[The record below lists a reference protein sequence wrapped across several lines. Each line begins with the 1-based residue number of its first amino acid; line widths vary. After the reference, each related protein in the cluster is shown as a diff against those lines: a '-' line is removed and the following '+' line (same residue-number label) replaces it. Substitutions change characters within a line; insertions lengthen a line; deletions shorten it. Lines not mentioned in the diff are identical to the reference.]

1 MYVKVVQFTSTSKM
15 QKDMLGAYLKNIWF
29 PQLIELG
36 ALSCRYVS
44 MEGTRSM
51 MINMFP
57 DKKTGDSVQVGR
69 EEQRQELVQ
78 QHKFTVF
85 KGYSE
90 LFLEK

>member
-1 MYVKVVQFTSTSKM
+1 
-15 QKDMLGAYLKNIWF
+15 MLGAYLKNIWF

-57 DKKTGDSVQVGR
+57 DEKTGDSVQVGR